1 MKNQT
6 ISNLPTIKFVE
17 SDGSFDFLKGKNLF
31 AEKHARAKEMLSKMK
46 IPEGFFSKAH

>member
-1 MKNQT
+1 MKTQT
-6 ISNLPTIKFVE
+6 IPNLPKVKFVK

-46 IPEGFFSKAH
+46 IPEGFGSK

>member
-6 ISNLPTIKFVE
+6 ISNLPKVQFVE
-17 SDGSFDFLKGKNLF
+17 SDGSFDFLRGKNLF

-46 IPEGFFSKAH
+46 IPEGFGSK